1 MIVASECEFDNDI
14 HRLVN
19 SLSYQDPTSCSLDDL
34 MGISDRYG
42 DIVYNLISLR
52 EMYSKCVYVVY
63 VMCVYVCVCDVSRW
77 ACMQISSLYQQG
89 CWHR

>member
-52 EMYSKCVYVVY
+52 EMYSKCKCVY
-63 VMCVYVCVCDVSRW
+63 VMCKCVYVMCKCVCVCV
-77 ACMQISSLYQQG
+77 CV
-89 CWHR
+89 CV